1 MASQSSIERYL
12 QTLTTVSLRDKT
24 AIQAFLTSDV
34 VPDGPSAS
42 SPSSAKEGWLTKKG
56 RAFGGWQT
64 RYYILTPGS
73 ALAYYDT
80 VSILLLHF
88 GCAGCARQLTSFC
101 RDQPGGTKVGEIPLQ
116 TAQIGR
122 QSSRA
127 AESGDDA
134 YAHALLIRSQ
144 TGKDEA
150 DHILCADNDE
160 ERDAWIQALTTLGG
174 PSRSRSANA
183 ATSASASGGAAAV
196 RSPSTERERVFSS
209 SSLPMAPPIPTIAHE
224 PDSPRVQQERRRSGS
239 GPASMSVDSHS
250 MMMQQQQQQQQD
262 PRGLSAR
269 SAGDQLPPSVSL
281 PSNLDA
287 LARGM
292 PAMEGLSTK
301 KVSPILEEDAPPSA
315 EATNVRSS
323 RLNPAA
329 ATSSGTWRSL
339 STPDR
344 PQSPDKRNFDNS
356 AAKYSASDVSSPMNA
371 VPLPSG
377 FEFKKIERQKKT
389 KSSFWNFTSRGSHDK
404 ATVAAAARP
413 VFGVPLKEAVSI
425 SRIRPGLELPAIVYR
440 CVEFLEAKVSCI
452 LPFRSPL
459 PVIDVL
465 TSFRRTPR
473 TKKASSAC
481 PGAPMLFGN

>member
-1 MASQSSIERYL
+1 MHSAL
-12 QTLTTVSLRDKT
+12 P
-24 AIQAFLTSDV
+24 DV
-34 VPDGPSAS
+34 HDS
-42 SPSSAKEGWLTKKG
+42 SPRICG
-56 RAFGGWQT
+56 
-64 RYYILTPGS
+64 
-73 ALAYYDT
+73 
-80 VSILLLHF
+80 
-88 GCAGCARQLTSFC
+88 
-101 RDQPGGTKVGEIPLQ
+101 DQPGGSKVGEIPLQ

-134 YAHALLIRSQ
+134 YAHALLIRTQ

-183 ATSASASGGAAAV
+183 TTSASASSGGAANV
-196 RSPSTERERVFSS
+196 RSSSTERERVFSS

-224 PDSPRVQQERRRSGS
+224 PDSPRVRQERRRSGS

-250 MMMQQQQQQQQD
+250 MMMQPPPPQD
-262 PRGLSAR
+262 PRGLSVR

-292 PAMEGLSTK
+292 PAVEGLSAK
-301 KVSPILEEDAPPSA
+301 KVSPILEEETPPSS
-315 EATNVRSS
+315 EGTNVRSS
-323 RLNPAA
+323 RLNPTGSAA
-329 ATSSGTWRSL
+329 AAAASSSGTWRSL
-339 STPDR
+339 SAPDR
-344 PQSPDKRNFDNS
+344 PQSPDKRNFDTS

-389 KSSFWNFTSRGSHDK
+389 KSSFWHFTSRGSNDK
-404 ATVAAAARP
+404 ATVAAPARP

-440 CVEFLEAKVSCI
+440 CVEFLEAKVRQGHR
-452 LPFRSPL
+452 RS
-459 PVIDVL
+459 VGI
-465 TSFRRTPR
+465 TR
-473 TKKASSAC
+473 C
-481 PGAPMLFGN
+481 